1 MTNNIKHYDLLKI
14 IHKMDSDIL
23 ELQEK
28 LTGMCYIL
36 GAARAALY
44 LDDERE
50 KQEAF
55 YSATKTISEKRLN
68 KILKKYEINC

>member
-50 KQEAF
+50 KHEAF
-55 YSATKTISEKRLN
+55 YSATKTISEKRLD

>member
-1 MTNNIKHYDLLKI
+1 
-14 IHKMDSDIL
+14 MDSDIL
-23 ELQEK
+23 ELQGK

-36 GAARAALY
+36 GAARTALY
-44 LDDERE
+44 LDDEQER
-50 KQEAF
+50 QEAF